1 MNMKLDCFLPYLLSC
16 PLQSLKLACSNMF
29 SFKLDRI
36 QILMFN
42 YNFMFTLN
50 HLKELAKEID
60 MLREKIEKV
69 DPQQDLASQG
79 IDSLDILSLL
89 LLIQEKYN
97 IQIPDEDIPKL
108 SSLNEIVEYVNK
120 KLQEIEN

>member
-1 MNMKLDCFLPYLLSC
+1 
-16 PLQSLKLACSNMF
+16 MF